1 MAKSNSLK
9 TANDVTRLVSNV
21 LTVNKKLNSSKAPKA
36 KKAAKPAKEDTKAKK
51 SAPAQPAAPAKLCVS
66 CGKDVTGLAFCSGC
80 GTKVEEISV
89 IKRICKGCG
98 TTVDTGGIFCPM
110 CGAKMD

>member
-9 TANDVTRLVSNV
+9 TANDVTRLASNL
-21 LTVNKKLNSSKAPKA
+21 LTVNKKLKDTKPKA

-51 SAPAQPAAPAKLCVS
+51 SAPAQPAAPAKLCIS

-80 GTKVEEISV
+80 GTKVEERSV
-89 IKRICKGCG
+89 LKMICKGCG
-98 TTVDTGGIFCPM
+98 TTVDAGGMFCPM
-110 CGAKMD
+110 CGTKMD